1 MPSFRQQFSY
11 KINKAELDMAA
22 IGRYDLSEPSRAE
35 PSRAEPSRAE
45 PSRAEPSRAVKLRIV
60 KSSFHSFCI
69 VNYSITKNSYNRK
82 RLMK

>member
-11 KINKAELDMAA
+11 KINKVELDMAA

-45 PSRAEPSRAVKLRIV
+45 PSRKASHRQVLL
-60 KSSFHSFCI
+60 SQFL
-69 VNYSITKNSYNRK
+69 YS
-82 RLMK
+82 